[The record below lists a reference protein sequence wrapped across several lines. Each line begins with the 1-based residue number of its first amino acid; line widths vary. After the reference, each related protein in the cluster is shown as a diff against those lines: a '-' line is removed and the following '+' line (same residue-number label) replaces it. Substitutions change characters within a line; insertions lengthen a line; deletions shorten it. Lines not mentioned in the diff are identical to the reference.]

1 MWLVPLVAQRL
12 RGSGARGSAAPW
24 FRGSWLRGP
33 GSAARGSEVS
43 WLRGPAQRSCGSE
56 APLVASPACGW
67 SKTGG
72 LSGLVLGLSGL
83 VHILGL
89 SVYGLVQ
96 LVRFGACPGLVHFGA
111 CPSRGLSSLGLRFY
125 LLLLKV
131 ESPFSP

>member
-1 MWLVPLVAQRL
+1 MAQRL
-12 RGSGARGSAAPW
+12 RGSEAHGSEALAQRPVAQRSLGSGAR
-24 FRGSWLRGP
+24 LRGP
-33 GSAARGSEVS
+33 V
-43 WLRGPAQRSCGSE
+43 AQR
-56 APLVASPACGW
+56 PHLWLVRLAAGP
-67 SKTGG
+67 TGG

>member
-1 MWLVPLVAQRL
+1 MAQRL
-12 RGSGARGSAAPW
+12 RGSEAHGSEALAQRPVAQRSLGSGAR
-24 FRGSWLRGP
+24 LRGP
-33 GSAARGSEVS
+33 V
-43 WLRGPAQRSCGSE
+43 AQR
-56 APLVASPACGW
+56 PHLWLVRLAAGP
-67 SKTGG
+67 TGG

-131 ESPFSP
+131 KSPFSP